1 MSTLDCGKAKA
12 LLDDYLKQEL
22 TPELAAEI
30 RRHLE
35 HCAPCFSQARF
46 EANFLTVV
54 ETHGRRDTCPG
65 KVRARILKA
74 LEALRTEV
82 RDR

>member
-1 MSTLDCGKAKA
+1 MSRFDCGKAKA
-12 LLDDYLKQEL
+12 LLDDYLKKEV

-35 HCAPCFSQARF
+35 HCPPCFSQAQF
-46 EANFLTVV
+46 EANFLAAV

-65 KVRARILKA
+65 KVRARILAA
-74 LEALRTEV
+74 LEALRAEV